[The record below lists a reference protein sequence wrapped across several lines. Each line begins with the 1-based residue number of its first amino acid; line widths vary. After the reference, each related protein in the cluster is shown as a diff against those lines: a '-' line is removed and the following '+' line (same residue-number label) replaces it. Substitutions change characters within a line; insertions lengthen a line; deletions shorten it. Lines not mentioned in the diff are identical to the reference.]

1 MAKKSAAS
9 SRSEPARRER
19 GQRRSDATASGA
31 DANDEANVA
40 DARNDAAPTND
51 ATAPLSDERHRDEA
65 TRPEA
70 ESAARAGA
78 TPGETGRAASGGAS
92 SAGAADPAAL
102 AKMLTPERAV
112 EMYKANAELALEVI
126 NAAIEG
132 TSQLRRKQFEGEQEA
147 RDFQRRQVRTAARA
161 RDAQSLLAAQ
171 QGATQE
177 AVERSMRY
185 WGEMFELIVEI
196 QKRLFT
202 LMQEQMQGVPG
213 MRGTR
218 ATMGMFPDLGE
229 MQKVISAMQGVLSS
243 GTSTFEAMQ
252 RAMTGY
258 GTRGQSRDRSER

>member
-1 MAKKSAAS
+1 V
-9 SRSEPARRER
+9 
-19 GQRRSDATASGA
+19 DATTNHAGT
-31 DANDEANVA
+31 
-40 DARNDAAPTND
+40 NDAAKDASATND
-51 ATAPLSDERHRDEA
+51 AATPLSDERHRDES
-65 TRPEA
+65 TRPDA
-70 ESAARAGA
+70 QPPARESGA
-78 TPGETGRAASGGAS
+78 TNDSRRTTPGAAADAAS
-92 SAGAADPAAL
+92 L

-132 TSQLRRKQFEGEQEA
+132 TSQLRRKQFEGEEAA
-147 RDFQRRQVRTAARA
+147 RDFQRRQVRTAAQA
-161 RDAQSLLAAQ
+161 RDAQSLMAAQ

-202 LMQEQMQGVPG
+202 LMQQQMQGVPG
-213 MRGTR
+213 MRETR
-218 ATMGMFPDLGE
+218 AAMGMFPDLGE

-252 RAMTGY
+252 RAMMGF
-258 GTRGQSRDRSER
+258 GGRAQGRDESRR